1 MINRRQFLTGL
12 GAFTATGVGVASYA
26 FVLEPRFILRT
37 VAHAFTPP
45 GWTPGLKLRAALI
58 ADPHVVDPYM
68 PLSRWSAII
77 DTANALA
84 PDIVFMLGDYVSG
97 IHPRL
102 ATVPIGDTAKAAAK
116 LKAPLGVFSINGNHD
131 WWGDAEAQRQMKGPP
146 EAQRAFE
153 DVGIPV
159 LANRTIRLQKDG
171 LPFWVSGTD
180 SLVAFRSKS
189 HGFLSMADL
198 DGTLKQVIDD
208 APIIHLAHEPDL
220 FADMPQ
226 RVSLTLSGH
235 THGGQLRLAGY
246 SPIVPSAF
254 GNRYA
259 YGHVIEDGKH
269 LFVSGGL
276 GVSTIPFRFGVPP
289 EINLLELG

>member
-1 MINRRQFLTGL
+1 MITRRHFLKSL
-12 GAFTATGVGVASYA
+12 GFFSAAGVGVASYA
-26 FVLEPRFILRT
+26 FVLEPRFMLRT
-37 VAHAFTPP
+37 VSHAFTPP
-45 GWTPGLKLRAALI
+45 GWTPGLKLRAVLI
-58 ADPHVVDPYM
+58 ADPHVVEPYM
-68 PLSRWSAII
+68 PLGRWARII
-77 DTANALA
+77 EAAQALN

-102 ATVPIGDTAKAAAK
+102 ATVPVAETAKVAAR
-116 LKAPLGVFSINGNHD
+116 LKAPLGTFSINGNHD
-131 WWGDAEAQRQMKGPP
+131 WWEDIAAHAARKGPP

-153 DVGIPV
+153 DAGIPV
-159 LANRTIRLQKDG
+159 LANKAVRLQKDG

-180 SLVAFRSKS
+180 SLVAFRNGLHSFE
-189 HGFLSMADL
+189 GMDDL
-198 DGTLKQVIDD
+198 EDTLKQVTDN

-220 FADMPQ
+220 FRDMPA

-235 THGGQLRLAGY
+235 THGGQLRFAGY
-246 SPIVPSAF
+246 SPIVPSSY